1 MVDLSTLTGGTGSP
15 EELVS
20 KALTSQTT
28 SVAAQTLNAEQVRE
42 FVRLVVSEQV
52 GLNDSRVYRVN
63 GPSLEISNIDIPDG
77 QYAMGLGYTDRID
90 AADEVTPVFDQRV
103 LAPQPLDVRLAI
115 EQTALFQDNLEG
127 NGIQQTADEILAT
140 YVGNIME
147 DEAWNANSGGA
158 APAGYG
164 TGAMTTIDGW
174 FQTALQA
181 GHAVDFNGAR
191 MSTEIFR
198 EMLQAMPT
206 KWRGDNEVYYVSSDM
221 TLEWAKYLEV
231 VRATQLGDVSI
242 TDDGVA
248 TYQGRPIIPVP
259 KINDDY
265 SGLNALSGSDT
276 GYTMVLLTRPDNKA
290 IGYSPEMRVYI
301 GMRDDGKVA
310 YINYWGRFD
319 VDFVNTD
326 RVVVG
331 YNITPLAQCE
341 ATSLRWRSVRP
352 PVSR

>member
-1 MVDLSTLTGGTGSP
+1 MVDLSTLAGGASSP

-20 KALTSQTT
+20 KALTSATT

-52 GLNDSRVYRVN
+52 GLKDSRVYRVP
-63 GPSLEISNIDIPDG
+63 GPSLEISNIDIPAG
-77 QYAMGLGYTDRID
+77 QYAMGLAGNARI
-90 AADEVTPVFDQRV
+90 AVADEVTPVFDQRI
-103 LAPQPLDVRLAI
+103 LSPQTLDVRLEI
-115 EQTALFQDNLEG
+115 EQTVLFQDNLEG
-127 NGIQQTADEILAT
+127 PGIQQTADELLAD

-174 FQTALQA
+174 LQTAIQS
-181 GHAVDFNGAR
+181 GHAIDFNGAR
-191 MSTEIFR
+191 MSTAVFR

-206 KWRGDNEVYYVSSDM
+206 KWRGDGETYYVSPDM
-221 TLEWAKYLEV
+221 TLEWAHYLEV
-231 VRATQLGDVSI
+231 VRATELGDVAI
-242 TDDGVA
+242 TDDGIA
-248 TYQGRPIIPVP
+248 RYQGRAIVPVP
-259 KINDDY
+259 KIRDNY
-265 SGLNALSGSDT
+265 AGLNALSGSDS

-290 IGYSPEMRVYI
+290 IGYSPEMRVYV

-319 VDFVNTD
+319 VDFINID
-326 RVVVG
+326 RVVIG
-331 YNITPLAQCE
+331 YNITPLARCDVACE
-341 ATSLRWRSVRP
+341 
-352 PVSR
+352 